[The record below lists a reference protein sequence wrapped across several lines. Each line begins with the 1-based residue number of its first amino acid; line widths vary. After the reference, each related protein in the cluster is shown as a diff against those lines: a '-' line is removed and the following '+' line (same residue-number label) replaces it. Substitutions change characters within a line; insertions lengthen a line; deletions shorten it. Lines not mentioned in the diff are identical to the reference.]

1 MKTIG
6 EYLLELTDAVSKN
19 PDISSQPLYSKEG
32 ILFGYEDEEDTA
44 RRFGTSVYMVR
55 VWVNEGKLEGVK
67 SNDHLT
73 IPKSSTKPEEVPL
86 PIFLEVDNDGD
97 YSGLLSE

>member
-1 MKTIG
+1 MTIG
-6 EYLLELTDAVSKN
+6 EYLLELTNAVSNN
-19 PDISSQPLYSKEG
+19 PDISNQPLYSKEG

-44 RRFGTSVYMVR
+44 RRFGTSVYMIR
-55 VWVNEGKLEGVK
+55 VLVNEGKLEGVK
-67 SNDHLT
+67 SNDHLI

-86 PIFLEVDNDGD
+86 PIFLEVDDDGD